1 MKKCKIAIILATE
14 PYFGGGHQ
22 YAMLVAECLAQNA
35 GLTYEL
41 IAICYNR
48 FWRRWCRKHQ
58 VRCMDRVIPSLKQR
72 EKIVNYKFPYLCQ
85 IYNTY
90 MTPMGKLLRKEGID
104 ILFSTQQFFFIPNYS
119 AKIIV
124 PVHDLMHR
132 YETRFPEVMRAYSDR
147 EIDMKSYM
155 RYACVILTDSKLGKS
170 QLLES
175 YRAKRK
181 KVPHIIS
188 LPFVAP
194 EYIYNANEEYID
206 VPDRYI
212 FYPAQFW
219 NHKNHINLVKAIR
232 TLRDRIEDIH
242 LILVG
247 SEKNCCKKIKKY
259 IINNGLENNVTILG
273 YVSNGNIAYLYKHA
287 VGMVMPSYFGPTNIP
302 PLEAMLLG
310 CPVAVSDKYAMPEQV
325 GNAGL
330 LFNPDSPEE
339 IASCIEKLW
348 MDENLRER
356 LKKLGYKR
364 VKQWNKE
371 KFNKRLLK
379 VVKEVEQVKI

>member
-1 MKKCKIAIILATE
+1 
-14 PYFGGGHQ
+14 
-22 YAMLVAECLAQNA
+22 
-35 GLTYEL
+35 
-41 IAICYNR
+41 
-48 FWRRWCRKHQ
+48 
-58 VRCMDRVIPSLKQR
+58 
-72 EKIVNYKFPYLCQ
+72 
-85 IYNTY
+85 
-90 MTPMGKLLRKEGID
+90 
-104 ILFSTQQFFFIPNYS
+104 
-119 AKIIV
+119 
-124 PVHDLMHR
+124 
-132 YETRFPEVMRAYSDR
+132 
-147 EIDMKSYM
+147 
-155 RYACVILTDSKLGKS
+155 
-170 QLLES
+170 
-175 YRAKRK
+175 
-181 KVPHIIS
+181 
-188 LPFVAP
+188 
-194 EYIYNANEEYID
+194 
-206 VPDRYI
+206 
-212 FYPAQFW
+212 
-219 NHKNHINLVKAIR
+219 
-232 TLRDRIEDIH
+232 
-242 LILVG
+242 
-247 SEKNCCKKIKKY
+247 
-259 IINNGLENNVTILG
+259 VTILG